1 MHGPPLAGLLLT
13 ALCAA
18 VGGLCLLRMRA
29 VAAEERRGAA
39 GDALMGLGM
48 AAMALPAE
56 LPGAG
61 PPGAFAAVFAAVFGA
76 AFLRALLPLRTA
88 GHHLHHAVGA
98 LAMVYMAVAMGAA
111 DHGGGHD
118 AAAGLPLVTAA
129 LLAYHV
135 PYVLYGGLRPVAA
148 GAGAGARTRAAVPA
162 GAGGGWA
169 ARPELAGACRV
180 CMGAGMVAMLLAL

>member
-13 ALCAA
+13 ALCAGVA
-18 VGGLCLLRMRA
+18 GLCLLRMRA

-48 AAMALPAE
+48 AAMALPAG
-56 LPGAG
+56 LPGPAAWTA
-61 PPGAFAAVFAAVFGA
+61 GAFATVFGA
-76 AFLRALLPLRTA
+76 AFVRAVLPLRAA
-88 GHHLHHAVGA
+88 GHHLHHAIGA

-111 DHGGGHD
+111 DHGGHG
-118 AAAGLPLVTAA
+118 AAAGLPAVTAG
-129 LLAYHV
+129 LLAYYV
-135 PYVLYGGLRPVAA
+135 LYVLYGGLRPVAA
-148 GAGAGARTRAAVPA
+148 GAGGPRGPVPAGA

-169 ARPELAGACRV
+169 GRPELAGACRV

>member
-48 AAMALPAE
+48 AAMALPAG
-56 LPGAG
+56 LPGTWTAG
-61 PPGAFAAVFAAVFGA
+61 TWTAGTWTAGTFAAVFGA
-76 AFLRALLPLRTA
+76 AFVRALLPLRTA
-88 GHHLHHAVGA
+88 GHHLHHAIGA

-111 DHGGGHD
+111 DHGGHG
-118 AAAGLPLVTAA
+118 AAGLPLVTAT
-129 LLAYHV
+129 LLAYYV
-135 PYVLYGGLRPVAA
+135 PYVLYGGLRPIAAVAGGTAA
-148 GAGAGARTRAAVPA
+148 GGA
-162 GAGGGWA
+162 GWA
-169 ARPELAGACRV
+169 ARPELTGACRV
-180 CMGAGMVAMLLAL
+180 CMGAGMVAMLLTL